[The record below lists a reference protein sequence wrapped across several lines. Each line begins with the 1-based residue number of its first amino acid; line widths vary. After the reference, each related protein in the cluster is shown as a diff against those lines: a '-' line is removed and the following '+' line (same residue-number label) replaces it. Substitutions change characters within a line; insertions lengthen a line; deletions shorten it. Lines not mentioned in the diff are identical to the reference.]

1 LAEFSGYRVAF
12 RVDGGGDEGFGSI
25 SRCYALAEEL
35 EKYFGCKVAFFSNI
49 EEEPPWGRIEWT
61 RVTPPEGMSI
71 WQEGRWLSWEA
82 EVGEYDAIV
91 IDVRRD
97 FNPLCK
103 PLIRGGYVVAVID
116 ETYHDLIPAHI
127 VINPS
132 VLAKTQRYPRYN
144 QEQMLLLGP
153 DYLSLRSQFD
163 INKKALTRD
172 KVSHLVVSPT
182 AIYTP
187 EVWGKAIEQAV
198 KYANLERVTIL
209 GLPAHNLSDFR
220 LEGISGLVTFHNHLT
235 NPAEV
240 MASADI
246 ALCGGGLTLFEYIAL
261 GVPAVAITN
270 IPRQVVEVEALASQG
285 ACIALTH
292 SFAPERVG
300 IAVKMLAGRVDVRR
314 LISAYGPTLIDGKGR
329 ERVALTLAEI
339 IKKESQ
345 AELT

>member
-1 LAEFSGYRVAF
+1 MTEFSRYRVAF
-12 RVDGGGDEGFGSI
+12 RVDGGGDEGFGSL
-25 SRCYALAEEL
+25 SRCCALAEEL
-35 EKYFGCKVAFFSNI
+35 EKCFGCKVGFFPTI
-49 EEEPPWGRIEWT
+49 AEEPPWGRLEWT
-61 RVTPPEGMSI
+61 CVTPPEEMSI

-82 EVGEYDAIV
+82 EVGEYDALV

-97 FNPLCK
+97 FSSLCK

-116 ETYHDLIPAHI
+116 ETYHDVVPAHI

-132 VLAKTQRYPRYN
+132 VLAKTQNYPRYN
-144 QEQMLLLGP
+144 QNQIFLLGP
-153 DYLSLRSQFD
+153 EYLALRPQFGAD
-163 INKKALTRD
+163 KKALTKDRA
-172 KVSHLVVSPT
+172 SHLVVSPT

-187 EVWGKAIEQAV
+187 SVWGKAIEQAV
-198 KYANLERVTIL
+198 KHAGLERVTIL

-220 LEGISGLVTFHNHLT
+220 IEGISGLVTFHNHLT
-235 NPAEV
+235 TPSTV

-261 GVPAVAITN
+261 GVPAVAVTN
-270 IPRQVVEVEALASQG
+270 IPRQAAEVEALASQG

-300 IAVKMLAGRVDVRR
+300 IAVKMLAGRADVRR
-314 LISAYGPTLIDGKGR
+314 LISAFGPTLVDGRGR

-339 IKKESQ
+339 IKKEKVV
-345 AELT
+345 T